1 MIFAPSM
8 PLQFDDTHGYKNVDD
23 IRELVKFHL
32 TNLLLTNPGEKI
44 SDSEYGVGIRQF
56 LFENQSEDAFSRIRS
71 RINSQVSS
79 KLNYLTLRNVIV
91 RSLDNYENVINIQL
105 VYHIDNVN
113 LEDMLDLNLN
123 LNSGVALFADTSY

>member
-1 MIFAPSM
+1 MIFAPSI
-8 PLQFDDTHGYKNVDD
+8 PLQFDDINGYKNVDD

-105 VYHIDNVN
+105 VYHIDNIN
-113 LEDMLDLNLN
+113 LEDMLNLNLN

>member
-1 MIFAPSM
+1 MIFAPSI
-8 PLQFDDTHGYKNVDD
+8 PLQFDDENGYKNVND

-91 RSLDNYENVINIQL
+91 RSLDNYENAINIQL
-105 VYHIDNVN
+105 VYRIDNIN
-113 LEDMLDLNLN
+113 LEDMLNLNLN

>member
-8 PLQFDDTHGYKNVDD
+8 PLQFDDENGYKNVND
-23 IRELVKFHL
+23 IRELVRFHL

-105 VYHIDNVN
+105 VYQIDNIN

>member
-8 PLQFDDTHGYKNVDD
+8 PLQFDDENGYKNVND

-105 VYHIDNVN
+105 VYQIDNIN

>member
-1 MIFAPSM
+1 MIYAPSM

-32 TNLLLTNPGEKI
+32 MNLLLTNPG
-44 SDSEYGVGIRQF
+44 EYGVGIRQF

-91 RSLDNYENVINIQL
+91 RSLDNYENMINIQL
-105 VYHIDNVN
+105 VYHIDNIN
-113 LEDMLDLNLN
+113 LEDMLNLNLN
-123 LNSGVALFADTSY
+123 LNSGVALFAGTSY